1 MLGYDA
7 PHALHDNGSWAFRTC
22 IVVGGCR
29 LVIHMRQQMY
39 KTARDY
45 DAVATAI
52 EFGTDRPSQ
61 NHTSYS
67 SNLRHKQRVLRVA
80 HQMGL
85 PPASTRLVSMWPDAA
100 TDVEQG
106 RSMELDSMPGDELG
120 IVEHRWRP
128 ARSYANGTSPTP
140 RDVELKEDGLS
151 GSRADLD
158 GHSDGLRDWSPRV
171 EPPGLPEPT
180 YRP

>member
-1 MLGYDA
+1 
-7 PHALHDNGSWAFRTC
+7 
-22 IVVGGCR
+22 
-29 LVIHMRQQMY
+29 MRQQMY
-39 KTARDY
+39 KTAGNY

-52 EFGTDRPSQ
+52 EFGTDRTSE

-85 PPASTRLVSMWPDAA
+85 PPASTRLVSMWPDSA
-100 TDVEQG
+100 THVERG
-106 RSMELDSMPGDELG
+106 RPVELDSMPGDELG
-120 IVEHRWRP
+120 VVEHRWRP
-128 ARSYANGTSPTP
+128 ARNYANGTSFTP
-140 RDVELKEDGLS
+140 RDVELKEYGRS
-151 GSRADLD
+151 GSRADVD
-158 GHSDGLRDWSPRV
+158 DQSDDLRDRSPRV